1 MQGNVLKHRRLILS
15 LSVALVGAAVCAASS
30 WSCAAPAYR
39 PAAQVVSHTY
49 RIPGGV
55 LRVESITWGAPT
67 ASVAQV
73 VRLSPAQAW
82 ALEASTLQQ
91 VRDMQAQIQWMQS
104 LMSAAFAQPAFP
116 LALPSVPVE
125 WIVPQLAIVPVPV
138 DPQARAEQHSVAPVP
153 AANVPGDSMV
163 HCRWGALS
171 PAHRDSGRTAI

>member
-1 MQGNVLKHRRLILS
+1 MQGNALKYRRFILS
-15 LSVALVGAAVCAASS
+15 LSVALVGAAVFAASPS
-30 WSCAAPAYR
+30 SCAAPAYR

-55 LRVESITWGAPT
+55 LRVESITWGAPA

-73 VRLSPAQAW
+73 VRLSPAQAR

-116 LALPSVPVE
+116 LALSSVPVE
-125 WIVPQLAIVPVPV
+125 WTVPQLAVVPVPV
-138 DPQARAEQHSVAPVP
+138 DPQPQAGRHSVAPVP
-153 AANVPGDSMV
+153 AANVPGHPMV
-163 HCRWGALS
+163 HCRWSALQ